1 MLSVSWG
8 SAEMFWSASAR
19 DAMQGVLADAK
30 RLNVTVLFA
39 AGDELAT
46 GGLTDGNAHVWF
58 PASSPYALSC
68 GGTQP
73 ATAGLNEEVVWNEG
87 GTGTGG
93 GISDVFPV
101 PAYQSGLAL
110 PPSVND
116 GAVRRG
122 VPDVAAAA
130 AGTPGYR
137 IVLNGSVMIKDGT
150 SAVAPLWAGLI
161 AIANAGRDLPIGF
174 VNSALYSNAALFR
187 QIEHGNNRVDGK
199 GYDAGRGWNAC
210 TGLGVPKGADLVA
223 ALGAIP
229 VA

>member
-1 MLSVSWG
+1 
-8 SAEMFWSASAR
+8 
-19 DAMQGVLADAK
+19 MQGVLADAK

-46 GGLTDGNAHVWF
+46 GGLNDGNAHVWF

-73 ATAGLNEEVVWNEG
+73 ASGGGAGANEEIVWNNG
-87 GTGTGG
+87 GSGTGG

-101 PAYQSGLAL
+101 PAYQTGLAL

-116 GAVRRG
+116 GASRRG

-137 IVLNGSVMIKDGT
+137 IVLNGAVVIKDGT

-161 AIANAGRDLPIGF
+161 AIANAGRDRPLGF
-174 VNSALYSNAALFR
+174 VNSALYSNPVLFR
-187 QIEHGNNRVDGK
+187 QIEHGDNRIQGI
-199 GYDAGRGWNAC
+199 GYDAGVGWNAC
-210 TGLGVPKGADLVA
+210 TGLGVPKGAELVA
-223 ALGAIP
+223 ALAAIP
-229 VA
+229 LA